1 MEKTLS
7 LEELKQ
13 ILFDYLKKNK
23 FLKLLFSDSQIK
35 DRLDAN
41 LKNLLMEDTREEV
54 LGGYNF
60 KEKAITIYL
69 GKNITAKELLD
80 NENWIATILHEGI
93 HSILRNKYGT
103 GLFNLNYIDEYIQK
117 IFLVPSE
124 FDELGRGLNEGV
136 TNWIVRQNNVEIMS
150 YNNLTEITEIIAS
163 CIGSK
168 KMVPFAS
175 DNYKRIFKTLHMSR
189 DYGIEFLRQ
198 LDELYYSEQNI
209 KEINDLIAYFDG
221 IQKVIQTEDKQEYDK
236 LEQKY
241 AYLKNSRIYNQV
253 ISGARRE
260 EFGKIARGLDDK
272 TKELNTVERFSEL
285 LYDVV
290 KELENNYKIAE
301 TSRKKYLIASSIEK
315 IVRSLVKD
323 RLDEPETMSDYKQVS
338 DIINRIRDLID
349 NNGITEN
356 LNYFEDFLKKIGNR
370 SNEAVKKIFEAT
382 KKDLIKGNISAQLL
396 EANLEKLSVLY
407 SIDTDPEAIGEGLG
421 NFINLITEK
430 NKFPEEQKALI
441 KFAIYTNSVRDLK
454 NLQTITTKSG
464 KHVILKGSQI
474 IGVLDDKRN
483 NYEYMQ
489 AKKSF
494 KLKEGEGYLDKADW
508 TVSMD
513 TDMNILS
520 RQFEE
525 IKRKELMKD
534 PKVETYILEGIIAFK
549 NQKGYSFYEVTQG
562 KDARIQPAQFTT
574 TKFIKSMVK
583 ERKPNTKDTILP
595 IQAKNGIITKIKRK
609 ISFAKA
615 FLKSRREGKTKE
627 KREGTIATG
636 IKKNNE
642 PNFQT
647 NLRNDFL
654 KSRNQSREITYPEK
668 KTKENNVKETLDEE
682 R

>member
-1 MEKTLS
+1 MENTLS

-407 SIDTDPEAIGEGLG
+407 SIDTDPEAIGEGLE

-430 NKFPEEQKALI
+430 NEFPEEQKALI

-513 TDMNILS
+513 TDINILA

-583 ERKPNTKDTILP
+583 ERKPNTKDTVLP
-595 IQAKNGIITKIKRK
+595 IQAKNGIITKLKRK
-609 ISFAKA
+609 IS
-615 FLKSRREGKTKE
+615 LVKE
-627 KREGTIATG
+627 LFDSIKKGSPKDKREGTIATG
-636 IKKNNE
+636 DKKNKKSD
-642 PNFQT
+642 FQT
-647 NLRNDFL
+647 SLRKEFL
-654 KSRNQSREITYPEK
+654 EDRKQTRKITYSEEK
-668 KTKENNVKETLDEE
+668 NQENSAKDELDEE